1 VGVNVRARAP
11 LAPKAVHRRR
21 LVGAGKLGLVLVVGA
36 LAIGITGYMAL
47 EGLGFVDAFL
57 NAAMILS
64 GMGPLHNPVSTAG
77 KLFAGFYALFSGFA
91 VLGIAAIVF
100 APIVHR
106 IFHRLHIADTEAEER
121 AEAKAQ
127 AKDERKADPGRRR
140 RR

>member
-1 VGVNVRARAP
+1 VGVNVRAP

-21 LVGAGKLGLVLVVGA
+21 LAGAGKLGLALVVGA
-36 LAIGITGYMAL
+36 LAIGITGYMSL
-47 EGLGFVDAFL
+47 EGLAFVDAFL

-121 AEAKAQ
+121 ADAKAEAKADG
-127 AKDERKADPGRRR
+127 KGDPRRR
-140 RR
+140 RRR